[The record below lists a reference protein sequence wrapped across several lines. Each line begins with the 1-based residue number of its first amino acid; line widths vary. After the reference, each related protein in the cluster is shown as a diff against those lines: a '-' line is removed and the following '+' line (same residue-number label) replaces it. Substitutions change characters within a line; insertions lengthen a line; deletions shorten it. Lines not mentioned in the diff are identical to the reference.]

1 MTLAGAATSY
11 RPMFRRTLI
20 AASIAVLT
28 VRVLAQA
35 PPLPAAPLP
44 GLQGDSVVLQ
54 IPAGPD
60 TVKEVLLRY
69 EAYTGRRLILD
80 AQVTGPVPL
89 NISTPVSKEEAIK
102 IIEVALLMNQFTLVP
117 TEDRNIWKVFGIGK
131 NPKTGGVPIYTD
143 EMELPAGEQVVSFLF
158 KLNYADATELQ
169 QTLSQAF
176 PANPVLQGQSIT
188 ALPKAG
194 ALLVTENTAI
204 IRQIVRIIRELDQ
217 PPAKIDSRFFTLQR
231 ADAKDI
237 QEKLTDILTKK
248 DSAAPSGGAVPPQGG
263 APIGRPAVVRTQ
275 TTPDGLPLPAGAPT
289 AEAATSVELN
299 IGPNEENII
308 AGRIKITADV
318 RTNRIHII
326 TRPENMTFI
335 ADLIE
340 EFDANVPFGEP
351 SVYPLKYVDATT
363 VFEAVVKAISDPG
376 QEGQGGAGAGGGTGT
391 LGNRPQG
398 AASTGNNLFG
408 NRTTGQSGVGGQF
421 GGGGGGTGIGGATLS
436 ESLNAEP
443 KDLTPNAITIGN
455 SRIISDPRAN
465 NIIVVG
471 NKDVKEKIFRVIA
484 QLDVRA
490 PQVVIHTCIGQL
502 TLAETE
508 QFGVNYIV
516 NLGRNLDNFAGGVV
530 NGTGGSTT
538 GGPGVNVVGNNPV
551 LNFANLLSQEQ
562 IKQIAVG
569 GAAGFSG
576 FFTAGNAFDVLIT
589 ALETTNKFRVVSR
602 PILHTSNNKKA
613 IISSGEEIAIPT
625 TIQSGFTG
633 GNNDLVTNS
642 SIQFKTVALQLEVIP
657 FINADREV
665 SMDIVQKID
674 EQAGTTTIDNN
685 QIPRIA
691 TRVLQTNVTVPS
703 NATLILGGLIKQ
715 RNDKGYQGIPVLSRI
730 PLLGP
735 LFRTTTYTKSREE
748 LVILIRPSVTFTP
761 KESIRVTEDEQE
773 ALRLEPDLEQT
784 IYDPNHRERG
794 VEIRRPLPLLRDEPF
809 LRDEPLF
816 NEKEVKPVKSSR
828 SKTSATKT
836 NVAPATAVK
845 GSATKANASTA
856 SPAPT
861 NAADAPKA
869 TEVTAREAAAS
880 DAKVKETKVKP
891 TKAKDSKT
899 SATSTTVSKT
909 TAKVK

>member
-1 MTLAGAATSY
+1 
-11 RPMFRRTLI
+11 MFRRTLLT
-20 AASIAVLT
+20 ASIAVFT
-28 VRVLAQA
+28 ARVFAQQA
-35 PPLPAAPLP
+35 PIPLPAPAQAAPIP
-44 GLQGDSVVLQ
+44 GLADEAVALQ

-60 TVKEVLLRY
+60 TVKDVLQIY
-69 EAYTGRRLILD
+69 ERLTQKRLILD

-89 NISTPVSKEEAIK
+89 NISNKVPKDEAVK
-102 IIEVALLMNQFTLVP
+102 IIEVALLMNGFTLVP

-131 NPKTGGVPIYTD
+131 NPKSGGVPIYTD
-143 EMELPAGEQVVSFLF
+143 EALLPMTEQVVSFLF
-158 KLNYADATELQ
+158 KLQYADATELQ

-176 PANPVLQGQSIT
+176 PPNPALGGGQSIT

-204 IRQIVRIIRELDQ
+204 IRQIIRIIYELDRE
-217 PPAKIDSRFFTLQR
+217 PAKVDSRFFILQR

-237 QEKLTDILTKK
+237 QEKLTDILTRK
-248 DSAAPSGGAVPPQGG
+248 DSAAPAGGVVPPAGG
-263 APIGRPAVVRTQ
+263 GQAGQPGLPVRPAVIRTQ
-275 TTPDGLPLPAGAPT
+275 TTPDGLPLPTGAPV
-289 AEAATSVELN
+289 ADSATTIELN
-299 IGPNEENII
+299 VGPNEENII

-318 RTNRIHII
+318 RTNRIHIV
-326 TRPENMTFI
+326 TRPENMKFI

-340 EFDANVPFGEP
+340 DFDANVPFGEP

-363 VFEAVVKAISDPG
+363 VFESVVKAISDPG
-376 QEGQGGAGAGGGTGT
+376 QDGQGGTGTGGTGT

-408 NRTTGQSGVGGQF
+408 NRGGTQSTTGGGTGF

-443 KDLTPNAITIGN
+443 KDLTPNAVTIGN
-455 SRIISDPRAN
+455 TRIISDPRAN
-465 NIIVVG
+465 SIIVVG
-471 NKDVKEKIFRVIA
+471 NKDVKEKLFAVIA

-502 TLAETE
+502 TLSETE
-508 QFGVNYIV
+508 QFGVNYIM
-516 NLGRNLDNFAGGVV
+516 NLGRNLDNFASGATT
-530 NGTGGSTT
+530 GTGGGTTT
-538 GGPGVNVVGNNPV
+538 GGPGVNFVGNNPI
-551 LNFANLLSQEQ
+551 LNFANLLNQEQ
-562 IKQIAVG
+562 IKQIAVA
-569 GAAGFSG
+569 GATGFNG
-576 FFTAGNAFDVLIT
+576 YFTAGNAFDVLIT
-589 ALETTNKFRVVSR
+589 ALESTNKFRVVSR

-625 TIQSGFTG
+625 SIQSGFTG

-657 FINADREV
+657 FINSDREV

-703 NATLILGGLIKQ
+703 EATLVLGGLIKA
-715 RNDKGYQGIPVLSRI
+715 RNDKTYNGIPLLSRI

-735 LFRTTTYTKSREE
+735 LFRTTTYVKTREE

-761 KESIRVTEDEQE
+761 KESVRLTETEQE

-784 IYDPNHRERG
+784 IFDPNHRERG
-794 VEIRRPLPLLRDEPF
+794 IEVRRPLPLLRDEPV
-809 LRDEPLF
+809 LI
-816 NEKEVKPVKSSR
+816 EKEVKPVKSSKAKTTTTTTKTAVT
-828 SKTSATKT
+828 KTSA
-836 NVAPATAVK
+836 
-845 GSATKANASTA
+845 
-856 SPAPT
+856 
-861 NAADAPKA
+861 PKA
-869 TEVTAREAAAS
+869 
-880 DAKVKETKVKP
+880 K
-891 TKAKDSKT
+891 
-899 SATSTTVSKT
+899 
-909 TAKVK
+909 